1 MISPFPKNL
10 APRPPEGDSFAG
22 CVGGKC
28 RAGTRAPRGP
38 RGRRRVATVPV
49 VPVVPVALCR
59 TGVTGEKNGS
69 CI

>member
-10 APRPPEGDSFAG
+10 VPRPPEVDSFAG

-28 RAGTRAPRGP
+28 RAGTRGP
-38 RGRRRVATVPV
+38 RGRRRVAT